1 LNADYP
7 RLGDPIFP
15 YLPANAA
22 ATLRGRRPFVRFRTA
37 ALLSIALIGVMFGFP
52 AAVEAIFVP
61 SLRQGIP
68 NPVPVYEQILL
79 GAGVWC
85 LQFHWLLTPPIVLL
99 LFTTATLTGAVRGF
113 KRFTAPRGMR
123 RPGQKRQALE

>member
-1 LNADYP
+1 M
-7 RLGDPIFP
+7 
-15 YLPANAA
+15 
-22 ATLRGRRPFVRFRTA
+22 RFRTA

-68 NPVPVYEQILL
+68 SPIPVYEQILL

-99 LFTTATLTGAVRGF
+99 LFTTATLTGVGRRV

-123 RPGQKRQALE
+123 RPAEKRRVMG